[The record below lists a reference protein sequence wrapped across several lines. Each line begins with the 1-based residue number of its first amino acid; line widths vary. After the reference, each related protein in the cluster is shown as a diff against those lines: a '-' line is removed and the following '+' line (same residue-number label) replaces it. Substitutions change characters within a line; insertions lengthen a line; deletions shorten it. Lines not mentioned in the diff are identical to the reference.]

1 MMNRFFRRLLTALLV
16 LTGLLTALS
25 GAMLLT
31 GQAAVVATEGVSMN
45 PVYYEGDLVVI
56 ARAQSYEVGQ
66 IAAFHFAEG
75 REIAL
80 HRIVADDARGFVF
93 KGDNNDS
100 VDPIEPAAEQIIGR
114 AVLHIPQGGLWLN
127 RLTSP
132 PMLALIA
139 FSLIAS
145 GGTAATRRNRKRKRA
160 TMSRHTTKGTGT
172 FVPFAGLTPG
182 HTTAAAGAGLAG
194 VLGMLL
200 AGLAW
205 TGPLTTEAL
214 TADTPRMVFSYS
226 ADVGESAAYD
236 GTTAESPGPVFR
248 NLADTVDVHFSY
260 HGEPGSIAVDAE
272 LSTPEGWH
280 STLPLTQPTT
290 FTGNR
295 YEGSIRLD
303 LKTLEAKAHAA
314 ADVTGH
320 PAGPVNIAVVPRVT
334 NSAGLDFEPALNLDL
349 SPLQLAMA
357 GEPAAL
363 TVADTSTPRQAP
375 RTIGPESWNLTAET
389 ARPVAVGLL
398 AAALLAG
405 AVLALHARRKT
416 PCSEAEGI
424 RRRYAQLLIR
434 VHPVSAPEGRPVIDV
449 TTFATLAKLA
459 ERYGL
464 LVLHWSRSDVE
475 TFIVQDENITYRY
488 RTGNAPKP
496 ADHANI
502 PAENPAR

>member
-1 MMNRFFRRLLTALLV
+1 MTNRFFRRLLTALLA
-16 LTGLLTALS
+16 LTGLLTALG

-31 GQAAVVATEGVSMN
+31 GQAAVVTTEGVSMN

-56 ARAQSYEVGQ
+56 ARAQSYGVGQ
-66 IAAFHFAEG
+66 IAAFHFTEG

-80 HRIVADDARGFVF
+80 HRIVGGDARGFVF

-100 VDPIEPAAEQIIGR
+100 IDPIKPAAEQIIGR
-114 AVLHIPQGGLWLN
+114 AVLHIPHGGLWLN

-132 PMLALIA
+132 PVLALIV
-139 FSLIAS
+139 FSLVAS
-145 GGTAATRRNRKRKRA
+145 GGTAVTRRNRKRKRA
-160 TMSRHTTKGTGT
+160 TMSRHTVTSTGT
-172 FVPFAGLTPG
+172 FARIAGLTPG
-182 HTTAAAGAGLAG
+182 PATAAAGAGLAG

-205 TGPLTTEAL
+205 TGPLTTEAP
-214 TADTPRMVFSYS
+214 TADTPRMVFSYT
-226 ADVGESAAYD
+226 ADVGKSPAYD
-236 GTTAESPGPVFR
+236 GTTAESPDPVFR
-248 NLADTVDVHFSY
+248 SLADTVDVHFAY
-260 HGEPGSIAVDAE
+260 EGEPGTIAVTAE
-272 LSTPEGWH
+272 LSTPEGWR
-280 STLPLTQPTT
+280 STLRLTQPTT
-290 FTGNR
+290 FSGNR
-295 YEGSIRLD
+295 YQETVRLD
-303 LKTLEAKAHAA
+303 LTALEARAHAA
-314 ADVTGH
+314 AEVTGH
-320 PAGPVNIAVVPRVT
+320 PASPVSITVAPHVT
-334 NSAGLDFEPALNLDL
+334 NPAGLDFEPTLDLDL

-375 RTIGPESWNLTAET
+375 RTIGPESWNLTAKT

-398 AAALLAG
+398 AAALLTG
-405 AVLALHARRKT
+405 AVLALHTRRKT

-434 VHPVSAPEGRPVIDV
+434 VHPVSAPEARPVIDV

-496 ADHANI
+496 ADQPNI
-502 PAENPAR
+502 PAESPAR